1 MTEAHFDVD
10 LIGGRRAVRALVDEV
25 VAAGEDA
32 LALFRAGVASRTRL
46 KADRSPV
53 TEADESVERRL
64 RAFIAQHFPAAAF
77 VGEETGCAGDSEAA
91 SRFFVDPI
99 DGTRAFV
106 RGIPTWSVLC
116 GLQHAGGSVLGIAF
130 MPAAGDLFVAVRGD
144 GALYNGRPVHLS
156 TTERL
161 SDATVCHGLVGD
173 FARAGA
179 ASALPRLCDAVMTLR
194 GHHDFDGYRQL
205 LLGRADA
212 MVDPGTTPWD
222 LCAPCAIVT
231 EAGGRL
237 TSLAG
242 EASIVAGGGLAS
254 NGLLHDALVELL
266 R

>member
-1 MTEAHFDVD
+1 MSFDLD
-10 LIGGRRAVRALVDEV
+10 LIGGMHAVRELIDEV
-25 VAAGEDA
+25 LAGGEDA
-32 LALFRAGVASRTRL
+32 LSAFRAGVAARTRL
-46 KADRSPV
+46 KQDRSPV
-53 TEADESVERRL
+53 TEADESVEKRL
-64 RAFIAQHFPAAAF
+64 RAFIARRFPAAAF
-77 VGEETGCAGDSEAA
+77 VGEETGTAGAA
-91 SRFFVDPI
+91 DARLRFFVDPI

-106 RGIPTWSVLC
+106 RGIPTWSVLV
-116 GLQHAGGSVLGIAF
+116 GLEHDGQPVLGIAF
-130 MPAAGDLFVAVRGD
+130 MPAAGDLFVAVRGQ
-144 GALYNGRPVHLS
+144 GAFANGRPIHLS

-179 ASALPRLCDAVMTLR
+179 SAALPRLVDGVMTLR

-222 LCAPCAIVT
+222 LCAPAAIVT

-237 TSLAG
+237 TSPAG
-242 EASIVAGGGLAS
+242 TGTIHGGGGMAS
-254 NGLLHDALVELL
+254 NGLIHDALVELL